1 MKINNLK
8 NHQTIL
14 IEIKMI
20 TGYSQMKRVTGT
32 KEMKKLKMNSQF
44 GKKKTMDTKN
54 WKKMK
59 KTWYRKQ
66 DMWKKTFFQ
75 RKKDKKTQR

>member
-32 KEMKKLKMNSQF
+32 KEMKKLKMNTQF
-44 GKKKTMDTKN
+44 GKKKTMDTTN

-59 KTWYRKQ
+59 KTE
-66 DMWKKTFFQ
+66 
-75 RKKDKKTQR
+75 